1 MRVLGLSLLAAG
13 LLAGCQTKQPSKPEN
28 TPTPLVSSCLV
39 DFRMDN
45 LKLMVERC
53 DEAIDQTPD
62 QADLHRDRA
71 LVLSLLGDQT
81 KACKDVDTALSLLKQ
96 STQPVDPMLQ
106 HELQVRQTS
115 CKQSRT
121 IAGSD

>member
-1 MRVLGLSLLAAG
+1 
-13 LLAGCQTKQPSKPEN
+13 
-28 TPTPLVSSCLV
+28 
-39 DFRMDN
+39 MDD
-45 LKLMVERC
+45 LRLMVKRC

-71 LVLSLLGDQT
+71 LVLSLLGDQA
-81 KACKDVDTALSLLKQ
+81 KACTDVEIALSLLKQ
-96 STQPVDPMLQ
+96 STQPIDPMLQ

-121 IAGSD
+121 MAGSD

>member
-1 MRVLGLSLLAAG
+1 M
-13 LLAGCQTKQPSKPEN
+13 N
-28 TPTPLVSSCLV
+28 
-39 DFRMDN
+39 D

-71 LVLSLLGDQT
+71 LVLTLLGDQA
-81 KACKDVDTALSLLKQ
+81 KACKDVKAALSLLQQ
-96 STQPVDPMLQ
+96 SSQPVDPMLQ

-121 IAGSD
+121 MAGSD

>member
-1 MRVLGLSLLAAG
+1 M
-13 LLAGCQTKQPSKPEN
+13 N
-28 TPTPLVSSCLV
+28 
-39 DFRMDN
+39 D

-71 LVLSLLGDQT
+71 LVLSLLGDQA
-81 KACKDVDTALSLLKQ
+81 KACTDVKRALSLLQQ
-96 STQPVDPMLQ
+96 STQPIDPMLQ

-121 IAGSD
+121 MAGSD